1 MADFLKLDDSW
12 QKRGAMGY
20 NNNNNKDKNG
30 LLSADIT
37 NGAYLVRK
45 GVSANAHTAHEK
57 AENIPLPP
65 PLRYNYRY

>member
-1 MADFLKLDDSW
+1 
-12 QKRGAMGY
+12 MGY

-45 GVSANAHTAHEK
+45 GVSANAHTAQEK